1 MLEFQNVH
9 TAVKESPL
17 PPFCNLLTDIFKM
30 SSANMR
36 AQELDACGCGKD
48 ECSI

>member
-9 TAVKESPL
+9 TAVKES

>member
-9 TAVKESPL
+9 TAVKES
-17 PPFCNLLTDIFKM
+17 PFCNLLTDIFKM